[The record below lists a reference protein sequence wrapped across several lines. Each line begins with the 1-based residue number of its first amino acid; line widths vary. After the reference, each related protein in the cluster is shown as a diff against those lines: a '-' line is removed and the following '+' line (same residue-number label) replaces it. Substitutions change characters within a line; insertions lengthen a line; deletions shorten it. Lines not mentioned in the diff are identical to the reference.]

1 MNLPL
6 FIANRTAKSTTSTQS
21 TMVRIATSAVAV
33 SIAVMVITLAVV
45 FGFKKEIYSTLSD
58 LSSDISVTDISTLYG
73 AEVREVKRDSS
84 LNLVFSMTKGIK
96 SIDGYAMR
104 SSVIRSQSG
113 ASGIVIKGIAS
124 FDPNSALART
134 ITAGTVPRIEES
146 RYKELLLPEKI
157 ASELN
162 VGVGDRVELL
172 SLEGPTLPGKDIFKV
187 CGIYSSLGEMP
198 ITVALAD
205 IRNVQKLNGWSSD
218 TFSGFEIDVEEG
230 YSVEQVTEQLNWN
243 IFDYYVGHGNLSAV
257 AASELYANIFAWLQT
272 HDVNAVVI
280 IVIMFI
286 VVLFNMITALLILLF
301 ERTRMVGILKSLGM
315 SNRSVRQI
323 FLYQAAKIVGKGL
336 AIGNTIAIVLI
347 IIQKYTGVIKL
358 DASAYFVS
366 QVPVF
371 ISAVE
376 ILIINTIFAAAILS
390 LLFAATAIVARIEP
404 AESVKYE

>member
-134 ITAGTVPRIEES
+134 ITAGTTPRIEEN

-172 SLEGPTLPGKDIFKV
+172 SLEGSTLPGKDIFKV

-336 AIGNTIAIVLI
+336 AIGNAVAIVLI

-366 QVPVF
+366 QVPVS
-371 ISAVE
+371 ISVVE

>member
-1 MNLPL
+1 
-6 FIANRTAKSTTSTQS
+6 
-21 TMVRIATSAVAV
+21 MVRIATSAVAV

-104 SSVIRSQSG
+104 SSVIRSKSG

-134 ITAGTVPRIEES
+134 ITAGTTPRIEEN

-172 SLEGPTLPGKDIFKV
+172 SLEGPSLSGKDIFKV

-198 ITVALAD
+198 ITVALTD

-243 IFDYYVGHGNLSAV
+243 IFDYYVGYGNLSAV

-315 SNRSVRQI
+315 SNRSIRQI

-366 QVPVF
+366 QVPVS
-371 ISAVE
+371 ISVVE

>member
-104 SSVIRSQSG
+104 SSVIRSKSG

-134 ITAGTVPRIEES
+134 ITAGAVPRIEDS

-172 SLEGPTLPGKDIFKV
+172 SLEWPTLPGKDIFKV

-243 IFDYYVGHGNLSAV
+243 IFDYYVGYGNLSAV

-336 AIGNTIAIVLI
+336 AIGNAIAIVLI

-366 QVPVF
+366 QVPVS
-371 ISAVE
+371 ISVVE

>member
-104 SSVIRSQSG
+104 SSVIRSKSG

-134 ITAGTVPRIEES
+134 ITAGTTPRIEEN

-172 SLEGPTLPGKDIFKV
+172 SLEGPSLSGKDIFKV

-198 ITVALAD
+198 ITVALTD

-243 IFDYYVGHGNLSAV
+243 IFDYYVGYGNLSAV

-315 SNRSVRQI
+315 SNRSIRQI

-366 QVPVF
+366 QVPVS
-371 ISAVE
+371 ISVVE